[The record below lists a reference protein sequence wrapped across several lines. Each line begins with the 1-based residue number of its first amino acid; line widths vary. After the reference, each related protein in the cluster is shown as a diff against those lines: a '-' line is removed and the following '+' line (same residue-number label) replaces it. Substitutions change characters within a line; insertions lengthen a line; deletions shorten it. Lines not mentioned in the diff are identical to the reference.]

1 MELGLT
7 QEELAERIGD
17 GTRQADVSRLEND
30 RVLLPRRERVERLAE
45 ALDVPLGHLLV
56 RSGWAGANDD
66 LGAETL
72 TNAGV
77 MDGHVNTDGVEAPAP
92 TVRET
97 LAQIRALVDQVE
109 SLMEDI
115 SGDDSIP
122 GTSLTGET

>member
-1 MELGLT
+1 LLSGSETGRDKQTCPAWKMT
-7 QEELAERIGD
+7 ASCCHD
-17 GTRQADVSRLEND
+17 GSG
-30 RVLLPRRERVERLAE
+30 VERLAE